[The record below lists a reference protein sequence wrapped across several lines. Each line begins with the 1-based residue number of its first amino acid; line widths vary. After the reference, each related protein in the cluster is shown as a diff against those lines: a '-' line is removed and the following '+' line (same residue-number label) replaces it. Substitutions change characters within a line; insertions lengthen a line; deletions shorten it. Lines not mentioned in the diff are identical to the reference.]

1 MLVLF
6 KELLTRQKMPTGFE
20 LFARSLVEQQVDT
33 LFFIMGGPMHAA
45 ELELA
50 AQGVRMVDVRHEQA
64 AAMMAHAY
72 SRVLQR
78 PGVCMGCSGPGA
90 LNLHGG
96 LANALI
102 DGAPVVAFGG
112 SSPLGQFGTG
122 AFQEIDQVEVMRP
135 VTKWAQ
141 RVYEARRIPEFVD
154 MAFRKAVAG
163 KPGPVYLDLPGD
175 VLHENVETEAIVHA
189 PFAGHMTYSRPQGNS
204 TTVRDAVRVIA
215 AAERPV
221 LIYGSG
227 VLWSQAARQLNAWID
242 RSGIP
247 FYATPQARGA
257 VPEDHEYSYPA
268 ARSLAFKSAD
278 VVVVVGTR
286 LNYGLNHGKPPRF
299 SETAKFIRID
309 IDAGEINGDQRT
321 NMGIVGDARSV
332 LEQMLAVADESIL
345 PERLAQWRQ
354 HLRDDDVA
362 KSLQQEKDLNSNNV
376 PIHPLRLCR
385 EIRDFLDRD
394 AILVVDGQ
402 EILNYGRQSIPSFLP
417 GHRLNSGTFG
427 MMGVGMPFGVGAKLA
442 KPDKQVLVL
451 TGDGSFGMNLMELDT
466 AVRHK
471 VPLIVVVSL
480 NGGWTADPKQ
490 TKIGRNLGYT
500 RFDRIAQEL
509 GAHGELVEEP
519 EMIRPA
525 LERAKDAVGN
535 GKVALVNVITDWRAR
550 ANAVRFT
557 KHET

>member
-1 MLVLF
+1 
-6 KELLTRQKMPTGFE
+6 MPNGFE
-20 LFARSLVEQQVDT
+20 LLARSLVDQKVNL
-33 LFFIMGGPMHAA
+33 LFFLMGGPMHAA
-45 ELELA
+45 ESALSA
-50 AQGVRMVDVRHEQA
+50 HGMRMIDVRHEQA

-78 PGVCMGCSGPGA
+78 PGVCMASSGPGA

-102 DGAPVVAFGG
+102 DCAPVVALGG
-112 SSPLGQFGTG
+112 SSPLALVGTG
-122 AFQEIDQVEVMRP
+122 AFQEIDQVAVMKP

-141 RVYEARRIPEFVD
+141 RVDEARRIPELID
-154 MAFRKAVAG
+154 AAFRHAVSG
-163 KPGPVYLDLPGD
+163 KPGPVYLDFPGD
-175 VLHENVETEAIVHA
+175 VLHETVAQDELLRPSSLHCST
-189 PFAGHMTYSRPQGNS
+189 PYSRLHGNPKQ
-204 TTVRDAVRVIA
+204 VEDAVRVIA
-215 AAERPV
+215 SAERPT

-227 VLWSQAARQLNAWID
+227 ILWSEAAEQLKAWID
-242 RSGIP
+242 STGIP

-257 VPEDHEYSYPA
+257 VPEDHQYSYPA

-278 VVVVVGTR
+278 VVIVVGTR
-286 LNYGLNHGKPPRF
+286 LNYGLNFGMPPRF
-299 SETAKFIRID
+299 CAAAKFIRID
-309 IDAGEINGDQRT
+309 IDPGEIDTSQRVDI
-321 NMGIVGDARSV
+321 GIVGDARSV
-332 LEQMLAVADESIL
+332 LSQMLEAAEGVIASERFRSWR
-345 PERLAQWRQ
+345 ERLRE
-354 HLRDDDVA
+354 DNIA
-362 KSLQQEKDLNSNNV
+362 KSHQQDNDLNSNAV

-394 AILVVDGQ
+394 AVLVVDGQ

-451 TGDGSFGMNLMELDT
+451 HGDGSFGMNAMELDT
-466 AVRHK
+466 AVRHR
-471 VPLIVVVSL
+471 VPIIVVISL

-509 GAHGELVEEP
+509 GAYGEFVEEP
-519 EMIRPA
+519 DRIRPA
-525 LERAKDAVGN
+525 LDRAKAAVAS
-535 GKVALVNVITDWRAR
+535 GKVALINVVTDWRAR
-550 ANAVRFT
+550 AKAVRFT
-557 KHET
+557 EHET